1 MNESQRKIELIVDDG
16 DERGS
21 VARIVVDYQ
30 ARLNILNTEL
40 IGQLTA
46 AVRSL
51 AGIERLRVVV
61 LTGAGDRAFIGG
73 ADLNEMAAL
82 DKQSARAFISLLHE
96 ACVALRDLPV
106 PVIARIDGYCLGAGL
121 EIAAACDLR
130 AASHQS
136 TFGMP
141 EVRVGIPSVIE
152 AALLPRLIGW
162 GKAAELIYTGEPISA
177 AEALDCGL
185 VERVVPRDQLD
196 QAVERWAEAII
207 RGGPGAVR
215 LQKAL
220 MREWERLPLDQ
231 AIERGI
237 KSFVA
242 AYETDEPGRMMSG
255 FLERPREE
263 REAQPARV
271 RKTDIT

>member
-1 MNESQRKIELIVDDG
+1 MNESHCKIELIVDDG
-16 DERGS
+16 DKRGS

-30 ARLNILNTEL
+30 ARLNILNSDL

-46 AVRSL
+46 AARSL
-51 AGIERLRVVV
+51 ADSECLRVAV
-61 LTGAGDRAFIGG
+61 LTGAGDRSFIGG

-96 ACVALRDLPV
+96 ACVALRNLPV

-121 EIAAACDLR
+121 EIAASCDLR
-130 AASHQS
+130 VASDQS

-152 AALLPRLIGW
+152 AALLPRLVGW
-162 GKAAELIYTGEPISA
+162 GKAGELIYTGGPISA
-177 AEALDCGL
+177 AEALACGL
-185 VERVVPRDQLD
+185 VERVVPRHQLD
-196 QAVERWAEAII
+196 QAVKRWTEAILDS
-207 RGGPGAVR
+207 GPRALR

-231 AIERGI
+231 GIERGI
-237 KSFVA
+237 ESFA
-242 AYETDEPGRMMSG
+242 TAYETDEPARMMQE
-255 FLERPREE
+255 FLERWREG
-263 REAQPARV
+263 R
-271 RKTDIT
+271 